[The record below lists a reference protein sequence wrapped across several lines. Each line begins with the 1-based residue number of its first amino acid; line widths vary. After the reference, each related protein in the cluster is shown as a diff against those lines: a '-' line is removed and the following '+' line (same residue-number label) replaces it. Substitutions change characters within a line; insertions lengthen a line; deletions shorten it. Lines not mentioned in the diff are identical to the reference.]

1 MNVQLANSLLS
12 SKESLS
18 VGTPGPGY
26 PLLLRLGKDS
36 HSYPKLRAEEQSS
49 RTPAVR
55 SPPHRASGPGP
66 ALCSGEGPVT
76 PRVPEKAAPGADSR
90 GSPDPP
96 CHPDPPST
104 RGTTISPRRGPE
116 PPRVRGRGYESSA
129 GRLAHPPH
137 LMREAEACSVAAEH
151 KEAFARLHY
160 WSRITNVHSA
170 VTGAAR
176 AVHVSLPH

>member
-1 MNVQLANSLLS
+1 MNLCII
-12 SKESLS
+12 
-18 VGTPGPGY
+18 VGTTGPGY

-36 HSYPKLRAEEQSS
+36 RSYPKLHAEEQSS

-55 SPPHRASGPGP
+55 SPPRWASGPGP

-90 GSPDPP
+90 GSPDPMP
-96 CHPDPPST
+96 SGPPGT
-104 RGTTISPRRGPE
+104 RGTSISPRRGPE
-116 PPRVRGRGYESSA
+116 PPRVRGRGHESSA

-151 KEAFARLHY
+151 GAAFARLHY
-160 WSRITNVHSA
+160 WSRITKVHSA
-170 VTGAAR
+170 AAGAAHT
-176 AVHVSLPH
+176 VYVSLPH